1 VSLGVLACDLL
12 PGLLL
17 SDLETEFGMLP
28 ELDLNLNTDQK
39 RLGFT
44 FKMLPKDAKNDSLLS
59 CITFLTSL
67 LNLLNV
73 SLR

>member
-1 VSLGVLACDLL
+1 MSLGVLACNLL

-17 SDLETEFGMLP
+17 LDLETEFGMFP
-28 ELDLNLNTDQK
+28 ELELNLNTDQK

-44 FKMLPKDAKNDSLLS
+44 FKKLPKDAKNDSLLS

-67 LNLLNV
+67 RNLLNF